1 MTHGQNHNLRAL
13 AFIHRHQLKK
23 PFRKKA
29 EKPLWSLLGRASA
42 RNKYNCANHIL
53 RFQMM
58 LDHKLSRDGTGLPVT
73 AVMLNELVQA
83 QPIRDRLW

>member
-1 MTHGQNHNLRAL
+1 
-13 AFIHRHQLKK
+13 
-23 PFRKKA
+23 
-29 EKPLWSLLGRASA
+29 
-42 RNKYNCANHIL
+42 
-53 RFQMM
+53 M